1 MVSSLLVGLR
11 CGVGDLCTLRSAK
24 VGVDE
29 ASGCHSA
36 YQAALCFP
44 RLFRDRREVS
54 VRSGVAAT
62 NRKRKIECGT
72 RIGEVWLC
80 MLCIRDWL
88 FVEARLVAAISSKQ
102 HSCVAVC
109 RSNRWLEHTMG
120 VACFWSSK
128 GRVFFFSFFFS
139 RFWGFPFCRCVV
151 RFQSW
156 TRSRR

>member
-1 MVSSLLVGLR
+1 MSSFLVGLR
-11 CGVGDLCTLRSAK
+11 CGVGDATLRSAK
-24 VGVDE
+24 VGVDG

-72 RIGEVWLC
+72 RMGEVWLC
-80 MLCIRDWL
+80 MLCIRDCL

-102 HSCVAVC
+102 HSFVAVC
-109 RSNRWLEHTMG
+109 RSTRWLEHTMG
-120 VACFWSSK
+120 VAYFWFEQ
-128 GRVFFFSFFFS
+128 GRVLFSFFLSFFFAFL
-139 RFWGFPFCRCVV
+139 FWGFPFCRCVV
-151 RFQSW
+151 RFQS
-156 TRSRR
+156 